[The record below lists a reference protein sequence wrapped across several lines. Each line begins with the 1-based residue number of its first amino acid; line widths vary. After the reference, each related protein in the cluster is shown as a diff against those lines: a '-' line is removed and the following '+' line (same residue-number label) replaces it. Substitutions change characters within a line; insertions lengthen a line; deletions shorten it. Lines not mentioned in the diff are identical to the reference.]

1 MMKYGLNDKPGLG
14 PMLLYGLQW
23 WVVSLPCVVIM
34 GVVASRLHF
43 SETGQQVFYL
53 QKLFGLVGLATLAQ
67 IYLGHRLPL
76 VIGPATIL
84 LVGLTASAASG
95 VEALYTAMMVG
106 GGVLALTAASGQ
118 LTRVRRLFTP
128 RIVTVILIL
137 IAFTLAPT
145 ILKLVLAGVDH
156 QAGHLCFAVLTVM
169 AMLLANQ
176 YLKGVWKSMTVLLG
190 LVLGSLVYF
199 LAFGLPEV
207 RPYAPSAGGRL
218 LLDHLDFNAGAVLSF
233 LFCYLALAVNE
244 LGSIES
250 IGHMLSADDMSGRV
264 KRGVTVQGLSNLAS
278 GAAGVIGPVSFSL
291 SAGVIAAT
299 GCASRHTLLPA
310 GLGLVLC
317 SFFPEAVL
325 IFSLLPGAVMG
336 ALMLYLMSAQLASGL
351 ILLVSERSV
360 RNFNDGLTVGLPLM
374 LGLIVSFAPAAA
386 FDGFPDLLRP
396 IVGNGFIVGT
406 ITVILM
412 EHLIFAGRKD

>member
-1 MMKYGLNDKPGLG
+1 MIKYGLNDKPGPG

-34 GVVASRLHF
+34 GVVAARMHF
-43 SETGQQVFYL
+43 GSAGEQVFYL
-53 QKLFGLVGLATLAQ
+53 QKLFGLVGLATVAQ
-67 IYLGHRLPL
+67 VYFGHRLPL

-95 VEALYTAMMVG
+95 VEALYTAMMIG

-145 ILKLVLAGVDH
+145 ILKLVLDGAAN
-156 QAGHLCFAVLTVM
+156 QAGHLGFAVLTVLI
-169 AMLLANQ
+169 MLLGNQ
-176 YLKGVWKSMTVLLG
+176 YLKGVWKSLTVLLG
-190 LVLGSLVYF
+190 LAVGSLAYF
-199 LAFGLPEV
+199 LIFGLPAAQ
-207 RPYAPSAGGRL
+207 PYSPPAGGSL
-218 LLDHLDFNAGAVLSF
+218 LLDHLDFNAGTILSF
-233 LFCYLALAVNE
+233 LFCFLALAVNE

-250 IGHMLSADDMSGRV
+250 IGHMLSADDMTGRV
-264 KRGVTVQGLSNLAS
+264 KRGVTVQGLTNLAA
-278 GAAGVIGPVSFSL
+278 GAVGVIGPVSFSL

-299 GCASRHTLLPA
+299 GCAARLTLVPA
-310 GLGLVLC
+310 GLGLLFC

-325 IFSLLPGAVMG
+325 IFSHLPGAVMG

-351 ILLVSERSV
+351 TLLVSEKSV
-360 RNFNDGLTVGLPLM
+360 QTFNDGLTVGLPLM
-374 LGLIVSFAPAAA
+374 LGLIVAFAPAGA
-386 FDGFPDLLRP
+386 FEGFPDLLRP

-412 EHLIFAGRKD
+412 EHLIFAARKG